1 MHLWCQ
7 GALMLCDTHQ
17 DISHQLG
24 TFDSWQNSRRWVASQ
39 IKDHL
44 HQSHRIN
51 LRLSEMP
58 TKQMNSSTIK
68 TFKVNLS
75 GFLFNFF
82 EWRLECCLQCP
93 CNISWFWAQQNF
105 HQHPALWC
113 VFCLLVLI
121 EDAAGI
127 RTLVPHLTS
136 LLHVTLR
143 ELPGMTLRSLLVEYL
158 EPAITITFHTCLP
171 QRPKRNKLVPLHRK
185 KLSY

>member
-1 MHLWCQ
+1 MWHSPGHL
-7 GALMLCDTHQ
+7 
-17 DISHQLG
+17 
-24 TFDSWQNSRRWVASQ
+24 
-39 IKDHL
+39 
-44 HQSHRIN
+44 
-51 LRLSEMP
+51 
-58 TKQMNSSTIK
+58 SSTGHFRFLTEFK
-68 TFKVNLS
+68 TVGCFPDQRSSTSKPQNKFETLWNAHKTNEFIHYKDIQSKLVRI
-75 GFLFNFF
+75 FIQFF